1 MQKGKKILMTRLI
14 EVDEIKK
21 REHDVTLGNGAKHRC
36 FDTTCLDEIPTVEA
50 IPIQWIK
57 DYARSMEEKRLSGTA
72 DNIYSMLREWRMSHG
87 LYKGNR

>member
-1 MQKGKKILMTRLI
+1 MTRLI

-50 IPIQWIK
+50 IPVDWII
-57 DYARSMEEKRLSGTA
+57 EWEKREE
-72 DNIYSMLREWRMSHG
+72 NYY
-87 LYKGNR
+87 LYKHMVRFMIDDWRKENK